1 MSAPTDGGSP
11 AGGGDPRTVPCIA
24 LLQGINVGRARRVAM
39 SALRDLLEAL
49 GLRDVRTLLNS
60 GNAVFRGSPGVE
72 ATALAIRAAIEAR
85 CGLRVPV
92 IVITAE
98 QLSAIVAENGLPQA
112 TGDPSRLL
120 VAFLSTRA
128 ALDRARDMLA
138 QSWAPEALAVG
149 SQAAYVWC
157 VNGVAASTLMRAL
170 ARVMGE
176 AATTRNWTTVLK
188 LQAAA
193 GDTRQTP

>member
-11 AGGGDPRTVPCIA
+11 AGGGGPRTVPCIA

-85 CGLRVPV
+85 FGLRVPV

-157 VNGVAASTLMRAL
+157 VNGVAESTLMRAL

-176 AATTRNWTTVLK
+176 AATTRNWATVLK

-193 GDTRQTP
+193 GASQHAT

>member
-11 AGGGDPRTVPCIA
+11 AGGGGPRTVPCIA

-85 CGLRVPV
+85 FGFSVPV

-98 QLSAIVAENGLPQA
+98 QLKAIVAENGLPQA

-157 VNGVAASTLMRAL
+157 VNGVAASPLMRAL
-170 ARVMGE
+170 AQLDTGV
-176 AATTRNWTTVLK
+176 ATARNWTTVLK

-193 GDTRQTP
+193 GASQQAT